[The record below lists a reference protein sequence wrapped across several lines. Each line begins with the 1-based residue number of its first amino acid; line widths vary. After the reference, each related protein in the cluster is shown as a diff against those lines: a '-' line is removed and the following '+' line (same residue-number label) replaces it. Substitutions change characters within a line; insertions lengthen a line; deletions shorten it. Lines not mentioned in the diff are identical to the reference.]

1 MEGSSSVSFSV
12 SGITSRTV
20 SATSRAASTSF
31 FRDSL
36 ITAMSC
42 FISHQQLTAHAAV
55 AVARGPTTHMKSERG
70 MYSTLPLTCSADRAM
85 PENISAPAAAVV
97 AMTAAYNP
105 LVCIFIRTVVLFMVS
120 QSVSGSLSVSVS
132 GEACISA
139 CSSGRLS
146 VSVSAAASASVVA

>member
-42 FISHQQLTAHAAV
+42 FIIHQQLTAHAAV

-70 MYSTLPLTCSADRAM
+70 MYSPLPLTCSADRAI

-97 AMTAAYNP
+97 TIAAAYNP
-105 LVCIFIRTVVLFMVS
+105 LACIFIRTVVLFMAS
-120 QSVSGSLSVSVS
+120 QSASVSSSVFS
-132 GEACISA
+132 SVAVCISA
-139 CSSGRLS
+139 YLSGR
-146 VSVSAAASASVVA
+146 